1 MSELRASVRAAVFA
15 AVAEINEQQP
25 PERPLEA
32 AEEMVLFGEGGVL
45 DSLGLVNFIVATE
58 QQVEERLGLALTL
71 ADERAMSHD
80 RNPFATIGTLIDYTA
95 ELAEEAAPDR

>member
-1 MSELRASVRAAVFA
+1 MSELRASVRVAVFA
-15 AVAEINEQQP
+15 AVAEINEQLP

-32 AEEMVLFGEGGVL
+32 VEEMVLFGEGGVL

-71 ADERAMSHD
+71 ADERAMSLD
-80 RNPFATIGTLIDYTA
+80 RNPFATIGTLIDYAA
-95 ELAEEAAPDR
+95 ELAEEAALDR